1 LILFLLA
8 RGDCLGLAPFG
19 VSMRFFFYLVIFLFV
34 LSVPVR
40 ALANLD
46 RESLAHALLTLK
58 TGERG
63 TRAWRECGRRLS
75 GSEARLRASQYST
88 FLYEEHSLDSDFD
101 PWIGAAIAMF
111 ESSLNRC
118 AISRDARFPLER
130 YLGHSPTE
138 GDVLRLLRSRSFR
151 EQVGVGTFAVGLAQF
166 RWPGVVA
173 SAVGVRSGGELV
185 DARTNIRM
193 LASSLRMYR
202 ETCSSTPEFRGEYV
216 VNRDDGTS
224 RTIRFRIRCADGY
237 WVQHNNL
244 SSFNYRYYRSVLS
257 RHTQLLQLGAEAPR
271 TIEGTEM

>member
-1 LILFLLA
+1 
-8 RGDCLGLAPFG
+8 
-19 VSMRFFFYLVIFLFV
+19 MRFFVFLLVLLFA
-34 LSVPVR
+34 LSVS
-40 ALANLD
+40 ASASAELD
-46 RESLAHALLTLK
+46 REALAHALLTLK
-58 TGERG
+58 TGDRG

-75 GSEARLRASQYST
+75 GSEARLRADQYAT
-88 FLYEEHSLDSDFD
+88 FLYEEHSQDPDFD

-138 GDVLRLLRSRSFR
+138 SDVLRLLRSRSFR
-151 EQVGVGTFAVGLAQF
+151 AQVGVGTFAVGLAQF

-202 ETCSSTPEFRGEYV
+202 ETCLSTPEYRGEYV

-224 RTIRFRIRCADGY
+224 HTIRFRIRCSASY

-244 SSFNYRYYRSVLS
+244 SSFNYRYYRSVLR

-271 TIEGTEM
+271 ATEDTEM